1 MSREIV
7 KELTFFIHSALMGLI
22 ITFVYDWIRVF
33 RRLFKHGTALMS
45 VEDLFFWL
53 ACGIGVFYMLY
64 RENDGT
70 LRWFAVLGATLG
82 MFFYK
87 IVVRDIFVNIM
98 STYIH
103 KMMWLL
109 FRVLQVMLKPLK
121 YLIFAVKT
129 CVLYIGRKLKK
140 CKKFIK
146 KRLTVCI
153 KTIKMA
159 LCKH

>member
-1 MSREIV
+1 MSQEIV
-7 KELTFFIHSALMGLI
+7 QELTFFIHSALMGLI

-33 RRLFKHGTALMS
+33 RRLFKHGTVLMS

-70 LRWFAVLGATLG
+70 LRWFAVLGAALG
-82 MFFYK
+82 MFLYK
-87 IVVRDIFVNIM
+87 LTIRDIFINVM
-98 STYIH
+98 STCIY
-103 KMMWLL
+103 KMMWFI

-121 YLIFAVKT
+121 CLIFRAKT

-140 CKKFIK
+140 CKNFIK
-146 KRLTVCI
+146 KRLTGCI

-159 LCKH
+159 LCKR